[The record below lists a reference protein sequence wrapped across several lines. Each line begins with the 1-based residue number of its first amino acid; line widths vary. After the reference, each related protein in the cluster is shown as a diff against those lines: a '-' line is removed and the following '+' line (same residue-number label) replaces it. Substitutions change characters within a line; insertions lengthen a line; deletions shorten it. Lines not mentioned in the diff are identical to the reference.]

1 MLLSELLNRRTY
13 IKIQIEE
20 LRTYLRTERDI
31 SNFNKVLNRLFELED
46 KFQKYTLILDKVNFE
61 NEVEIGSN
69 TVSVITA
76 IRLREATERKILA
89 LTSLICNTRI
99 KLDILD
105 LIRRRN
111 ELIEEYHIYDK
122 AISLND
128 WRTNLD

>member
-1 MLLSELLNRRTY
+1 MLLSELLNRRAY

-20 LRTYLRTERDI
+20 LRTYLRTEKDI
-31 SNFNKVLNRLFELED
+31 SSFNKIINRLFELED

-69 TVSVITA
+69 VVSVATA
-76 IRLREATERKILA
+76 IRLRQATERKILA

-99 KLDILD
+99 KLDILN
-105 LIRRRN
+105 LMKQRN
-111 ELIEEYHIYDK
+111 ELIEEFHIYDK

-128 WRTNLD
+128 WRTNVD

>member
-1 MLLSELLNRRTY
+1 MLLSELLNRRAY

-20 LRTYLRTERDI
+20 LRTYLRTEKDI
-31 SNFNKVLNRLFELED
+31 SNFNKIINRLFELED

-69 TVSVITA
+69 VVSVATA
-76 IRLREATERKILA
+76 IRLRQATERKILA

-99 KLDILD
+99 KLDILN
-105 LIRRRN
+105 LMKQRN
-111 ELIEEYHIYDK
+111 ELIEEFHIYDK

-128 WRTNLD
+128 WRTNVD